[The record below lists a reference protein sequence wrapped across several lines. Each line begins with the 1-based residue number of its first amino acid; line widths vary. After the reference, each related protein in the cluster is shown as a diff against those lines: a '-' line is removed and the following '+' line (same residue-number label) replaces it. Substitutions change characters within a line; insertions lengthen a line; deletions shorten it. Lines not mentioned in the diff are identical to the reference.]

1 MNSAINF
8 DFLNP
13 TPKQPRLGWILLLVG
28 IGLLVWQVI
37 ELRTAQR
44 SAVELQGNI
53 AALQNRSRT
62 SQQEQKLE
70 AEPTPAERVE
80 IAQARAASQQLNY
93 PWDQVFDAI
102 EKAQHPDVALLGV
115 DPKSKT
121 GQIRLTA
128 EAKDAVAMTQYMQ
141 NLQRSPHLSRALLT
155 SHQIQSQQPGTPLRF
170 QVLAQ
175 WKDVMPVSSNIASFN
190 TSTQSVTAIK
200 VAP

>member
-8 DFLNP
+8 DFINP
-13 TPKQPRLGWILLLVG
+13 APKQPRLGWILLLAG
-28 IGLLVWQVI
+28 ISLLVWQMV

-44 SAVELQGNI
+44 SAVELQDHI
-53 AALQNRSRT
+53 AALQNRSR
-62 SQQEQKLE
+62 SIQLEQKLE

-80 IAQARAASQQLNY
+80 IAQARTASLQLNY

-128 EAKDAVAMTQYMQ
+128 EAKDAVAMTQYIA

-175 WKDVMPVSSNIASFN
+175 WKDVLPGASSVMLLN
-190 TSTQSVTAIK
+190 TATQSVLAEK
-200 VAP
+200 VMP

>member
-1 MNSAINF
+1 MNSAIHF
-8 DFLNP
+8 DFLDP
-13 TPKQPRLGWILLLVG
+13 VPKRSRFGWALLLAG
-28 IGLLVWQVI
+28 IGLVAWQMM
-37 ELRTAQR
+37 ELRAAQR
-44 SAVELQGNI
+44 SIVELQDSI
-53 AALQNRSRT
+53 SALKNRSRST
-62 SQQEQKLE
+62 QLEQRLE

-80 IAQARAASQQLNY
+80 IGQARAASQQLNY
-93 PWDQVFDAI
+93 PWDQVFDAV

-128 EAKDAVAMTQYMQ
+128 EAKDAAAMTQYVA
-141 NLQRSPHLSRALLT
+141 NLQRTPNLSRAFLT

-175 WKDVMPVSSNIASFN
+175 WNDALPRASSVLPNNTATTTASN
-190 TSTQSVTAIK
+190 EK